1 MKTSAALAALAVL
14 AGCAAAAPPPGETP
28 PVHDIKGTCQRE
40 PGQRFVGAKAT
51 GDLGREMLA
60 ATGAKI
66 LRWVPPRTAVTMD
79 FNPSRLTVS
88 YDDDYVI
95 TRVSCT

>member
-1 MKTSAALAALAVL
+1 MKPVPSLAILALL
-14 AGCAAAAPPPGETP
+14 AGCAATTPAAHRAPR
-28 PVHDIKGTCQRE
+28 VHEVKGACQRE
-40 PGQRFVGAKAT
+40 PGQSFVGRKAS

-60 ATGAKI
+60 ATGATI

-88 YDDDYVI
+88 YDDGYVI
-95 TRVSCT
+95 TTVSCT

>member
-1 MKTSAALAALAVL
+1 VALL
-14 AGCAAAAPPPGETP
+14 AGCVATAPPADQAP
-28 PVHDIKGTCQRE
+28 PVHDIHGTCRRE
-40 PGQRFVGAKAT
+40 AGQRFVGMKAT
-51 GDLGREMLA
+51 EAIGREMLA

-95 TRVSCT
+95 TMISCT

>member
-1 MKTSAALAALAVL
+1 MKTVLGLAIATAL
-14 AGCAAAAPPPGETP
+14 AGCAAAPPPADQTP
-28 PVHDIKGTCQRE
+28 PARDIQGSCRRE
-40 PGQRFVGAKAT
+40 AGQRFVGMKAT
-51 GDLGREMLA
+51 GELGREMLA

-88 YDDDYVI
+88 YDDDFVI
-95 TRVSCT
+95 KTVSCT